1 MQAGAS
7 DILDDTAFSRPGG
20 QKVSLRW
27 LAACLLTGIAG
38 AALLGL
44 ALDLAASDGI
54 VAVPPDLAL
63 HPRAEAGVP
72 GEAGTA
78 PAEFAARKGDRL
90 VRDEVVV
97 AAKREFRAPL
107 SETVGE
113 REVIRVHQVVQ
124 VATDLS
130 LRAPEAPIPPFDP
143 MRGAGSEAVTEETG
157 SDPAETAVTLV
168 RSPLAEAPETEA
180 PALSDEE
187 VDALVAET
195 QRLAG
200 GPGPLPPAF
209 PPERM
214 LSRALRL
221 GAGREEDEAPAG
233 AIDVKI
239 LPENLTEIA
248 ETAAAAAGPLFE
260 TREAVIGKD
269 QALAAILRETGA
281 GPDRVAAI
289 LAALSPRARD
299 ELPEGQHLRLLIA
312 REGPTP
318 GIARVTLYGED
329 GIEEIA
335 AANDR
340 GGFVSVA
347 PPRPGAPAAEEEG
360 GVSLYESLYGAA
372 LKNGVPPGVIEDLVR
387 VLASGSDLQSRTG
400 PGDHVELLFTADE
413 DSKPELL
420 FAALRSRGETQS
432 LYRFRGP
439 GTGEVEYLD
448 AEGRSTRK
456 FLIRRPVAEGRIS
469 SPYGARLHPI
479 LGYYRMHNGVDW
491 AATRGTPIMATG
503 DGVVIAAGARSGYG
517 NRVEIQHANNYAT
530 AYNHMARIAR
540 GIVPGARVHLGQ
552 VIGSV
557 GTTGLST
564 GPHVHYE
571 VAINGRFV
579 DPMKIRLPSAHALT
593 GPALAAFRAVEEQV
607 DGLRHRHGTAAA
619 ARM

>member
-1 MQAGAS
+1 MQARAPDS
-7 DILDDTAFSRPGG
+7 LDDTAFSRPGG
-20 QKVSLRW
+20 QAVSLRW
-27 LAACLLTGIAG
+27 LAACLLTGLAG
-38 AALLGL
+38 AGLLGV

-54 VAVPPDLAL
+54 EAVAPDLAV
-63 HPRAEAGVP
+63 HPRGEGLP
-72 GEAGTA
+72 GDV
-78 PAEFAARKGDRL
+78 ARKGDRL

-97 AAKREFRAPL
+97 AQKRAFRAPIT
-107 SETVGE
+107 ERAGE
-113 REVIRVHQVVQ
+113 REVIRVHSIVQ
-124 VATDLS
+124 IAADLPQ
-130 LRAPEAPIPPFDP
+130 RVPDADIPPFDP
-143 MRGAGSEAVTEETG
+143 MRSVQVETAPAEEGG

-168 RSPLAEAPETEA
+168 RSPLALAETAEA
-180 PALSDEE
+180 PALTDDE

-200 GPGPLPPAF
+200 GSGALPPAF

-221 GAGREEDEAPAG
+221 GAESDPVEAPSG
-233 AIDVKI
+233 RIEVKI

-248 ETAAAAAGPLFE
+248 QTQGISTAALFE
-260 TREAVIGKD
+260 TREVVIGKD
-269 QALAAILRETGA
+269 QSLESVLRENGA
-281 GPDRVAAI
+281 DPERIAAI
-289 LAALSPRARD
+289 LAVLSPRVRTD
-299 ELPEGQHLRLLIA
+299 LPEGQHLRLLVT
-312 REGPTP
+312 REGPAA
-318 GIARVTLYGED
+318 GIGRVTLYGED

-340 GGFVSVA
+340 GSFVSVA
-347 PPRPGAPAAEEEG
+347 PPKAGAAAAEDDEG
-360 GVSLYESLYGAA
+360 GASLYESVYGTG
-372 LKNGVPPGVIEDLVR
+372 LKNGVPRGLIEDLVMA
-387 VLASGSDLQSRTG
+387 LASGSDLQSRVG
-400 PGDHVELLFTADE
+400 PGDHIELVFTNDE

-432 LYRFRGP
+432 LYRYRPP
-439 GTGEVEYLD
+439 GSGEAEFLD
-448 AEGRSTRK
+448 ADGRSTKK

-469 SPYGARLHPI
+469 SPFGARKHPI

-503 DGVVIAAGARSGYG
+503 DGIVVAAGARSGYG
-517 NRVEIQHANNYAT
+517 NRVEIQHANNYVT

-540 GIVPGARVHLGQ
+540 GIGPGARVRLGQ
-552 VIGSV
+552 VIGAV

-579 DPMKIRLPSAHALT
+579 DPMKIRLPSAHELT

-607 DGLRHRHGTAAA
+607 DGLRQHRGGRVAA
-619 ARM
+619 ARS